1 MSQIKK
7 TWTGQLNISSENP
20 LATTTILQQL
30 CDAFNHS
37 PFLQH
42 NGICM
47 RVMDE
52 QIQGYL
58 SMQSNLIGNVAYE
71 ILHGGVAA
79 TLLDSLGGIVAM
91 AELFKR
97 AEHSQYMQVLKQIE
111 RLATLDLRVDYLAPG
126 RGQAFIAHA
135 EVLRM
140 GKKSC
145 TMRMSMQN
153 DCSVIIAVAIASY
166 AY

>member
-1 MSQIKK
+1 MGQAKK
-7 TWTGQLNISSENP
+7 TWTGQLDISSENQ
-20 LATTTILQQL
+20 LSAVLQQL

-47 RVMDE
+47 RVVND
-52 QIQGYL
+52 QIQGHL
-58 SMQSNLIGNVAYE
+58 NMQPNLIGNVAYE

-79 TLLDSLGGIVAM
+79 TLLDSLGGVVAM
-91 AELFKR
+91 AELYKR
-97 AEHSQYMQVLKQIE
+97 ADIQHREQVLKQIE

-153 DCSVIIAVAIASY
+153 DCSVTIAVAIASY

>member
-1 MSQIKK
+1 MSHIKT
-7 TWTGQLNISSENP
+7 TWTGQLKIQAETS
-20 LATTTILQQL
+20 LTDILQQL

-42 NGICM
+42 NSIEM
-47 RVMDE
+47 RVVDD
-52 QIQGYL
+52 QIQGHL
-58 SMQSNLIGNVAYE
+58 NMHPNLIGNVAYE

-79 TLLDSLGGIVAM
+79 TLLDSLGGVVAM
-91 AELFKR
+91 AELYKR
-97 AEHSQYMQVLKQIE
+97 ADEHHREQVLKQIE
-111 RLATLDLRVDYLAPG
+111 RLATLDLRVDYLAAG
-126 RGQAFIAHA
+126 RGQYFIAHA

-153 DCSVIIAVAIASY
+153 DCAVNIAVAIASY
-166 AY
+166 VY

>member
-1 MSQIKK
+1 MGQAKK
-7 TWTGQLNISSENP
+7 TWTGQLDISSENQ
-20 LATTTILQQL
+20 LSAILQQL

-47 RVMDE
+47 RVVDE
-52 QIQGYL
+52 QIQGHL
-58 SMQSNLIGNVAYE
+58 NMQPNLIGNVAYE

-79 TLLDSLGGIVAM
+79 TLLDSLGGVVAM
-91 AELFKR
+91 AELYKR
-97 AEHSQYMQVLKQIE
+97 ADIQHREQVLKQIE

-126 RGQAFIAHA
+126 RGQSFIAHA

-153 DCSVIIAVAIASY
+153 DCSVTIAVAIASY

>member
-1 MSQIKK
+1 MNQIKT
-7 TWTGQLNISSENP
+7 TWTGQLKIQSETSLND
-20 LATTTILQQL
+20 ILQQL

-42 NGICM
+42 NGIEM
-47 RVMDE
+47 RVVDG

-58 SMQSNLIGNVAYE
+58 SMNPQLIGNVAYE

-79 TLLDSLGGIVAM
+79 TLLDSLGGVVAM
-91 AELFKR
+91 GALYQR
-97 AEHSQYMQVLKQIE
+97 AEPDHRLQVLKQIE

-126 RGQAFIAHA
+126 RGRYFVAQA

-153 DCSVIIAVAIASY
+153 DCAVNIATAIASY
-166 AY
+166 VY

>member
-1 MSQIKK
+1 MGQAKK
-7 TWTGQLNISSENP
+7 TWTGQLDISSENQ
-20 LATTTILQQL
+20 LSAILQQL

-47 RVMDE
+47 RVVDD
-52 QIQGYL
+52 QIQGHL
-58 SMQSNLIGNVAYE
+58 NMQPNLIGNVAYE

-79 TLLDSLGGIVAM
+79 TLLDSLGGVVAM
-91 AELFKR
+91 AELYKR
-97 AEHSQYMQVLKQIE
+97 ADIQHREQVLKQIE

-153 DCSVIIAVAIASY
+153 DCSVTIAVAIASY

>member
-1 MSQIKK
+1 MGQTKK
-7 TWTGQLNISSENP
+7 TWTGQLDISSENQ
-20 LATTTILQQL
+20 LSAILQQL

-47 RVMDE
+47 RVVDE
-52 QIQGYL
+52 QIQGHL
-58 SMQSNLIGNVAYE
+58 NMQPNLIGNVAYE

-79 TLLDSLGGIVAM
+79 TLLDSLGGVVAM
-91 AELFKR
+91 AELYKR
-97 AEHSQYMQVLKQIE
+97 ADIQHREQVLKQIE

-126 RGQAFIAHA
+126 RGQSFIAHA

-153 DCSVIIAVAIASY
+153 DCSVTIAVAIASY

>member
-1 MSQIKK
+1 MGQAKK
-7 TWTGQLNISSENP
+7 TWTGQLDISSENQ
-20 LATTTILQQL
+20 LSAVLQQL

-47 RVMDE
+47 RVVDD
-52 QIQGYL
+52 QIQGHL
-58 SMQSNLIGNVAYE
+58 NMQPNLIGNVAYE

-79 TLLDSLGGIVAM
+79 TLLDSLGGVVAM
-91 AELFKR
+91 AELYKR
-97 AEHSQYMQVLKQIE
+97 ADIQHREQVLKQIE

-153 DCSVIIAVAIASY
+153 DCSVTIAVAIASY

>member
-1 MSQIKK
+1 MGQAKK
-7 TWTGQLNISSENP
+7 TWTGQLDISSENQ
-20 LATTTILQQL
+20 LSAILQQL

-47 RVMDE
+47 RVVDD
-52 QIQGYL
+52 QIQGHL
-58 SMQSNLIGNVAYE
+58 NMQPNLIGNVAYE
-71 ILHGGVAA
+71 ILHGGVPA
-79 TLLDSLGGIVAM
+79 TLLDSLGGVVAM
-91 AELFKR
+91 AELYKR
-97 AEHSQYMQVLKQIE
+97 ADVHNRAQVLKQIE

-126 RGQAFIAHA
+126 RGQSFIAHA